1 MKMKKILSDIRTLAA
16 LLMASATFVACSS
29 EDNITDEQP
38 VQPTEHVYTMT
49 VSAQKGGNA
58 ADSRSATTR
67 ALSLGGV
74 DNKTLNATWAEG
86 ERVTVYNVTRGADL
100 EGYLEAQSDGASTTL
115 KGTLTGTI
123 ETGDRLT
130 LKFLS
135 PAYNT
140 QDGTLTGSATSID
153 KVCDYAEATVTVASV
168 AGGNITTTTGANF
181 TNQQAI
187 VKFTLKDQ
195 DGNDLNV
202 SNLTISA
209 ASKRL
214 VAAGGSRGI
223 GTKTYYTGYT
233 ATGGSGG
240 TTGDEGYDKLVDGNT
255 GTKWCTNSKSDGVWY
270 MEFNTS
276 SAVLVDGY
284 TLTTGGDTQDYSG
297 RNPRNWVLKARANS
311 GDAWTVIDTKTG
323 NTAMPAAN
331 HSSVEFEADVQGGT
345 YQYFR
350 LEVSAVQSGD
360 LLQLSEMQ
368 LYGCSER
375 EFAYQYGD
383 VTVTPAA
390 ATNELTVALNNAS
403 DAADTYT
410 LVAKVGGADYSYT
423 KSGVTFE
430 SGKYYAITVKMTKV
444 VKTAADAKPEDL
456 GKFIGTDGIIY
467 NTVWDAENANIY
479 AVAKICYVGSD
490 NGESAPYNHGLA
502 LKMSNWGKDNWD
514 GAVAACEN
522 YNKTDPVTGAL
533 WKLPSKVQWDKMISA
548 AGGYAALRDCF
559 GTGANMDKTYYWSS
573 TEDGSSSAWEYDF
586 HDGGGAWQSW
596 SKSDPSFKVRAVL
609 VF

>member
-1 MKMKKILSDIRTLAA
+1 MKKNIITLAA

-29 EDNITDEQP
+29 DDNIIEEQP

-49 VSAQKGGNA
+49 VNATKGGDA

-67 ALSLGGV
+67 ALSLDG
-74 DNKTLNATWAEG
+74 KTLNATWAEG
-86 ERVTVYNVTRGADL
+86 ERVTVYNETRGADL

-115 KGTLTGTI
+115 KGELTGTI
-123 ETGDRLT
+123 ENGDQLT

-153 KVCDYAEATVTVASV
+153 KVCDYAEAPVTVASV
-168 AGGNITTTTGANF
+168 ADGNITTTGAASFQNR
-181 TNQQAI
+181 QAI
-187 VKFTLKDQ
+187 VKFTLKNQ

-214 VAAGGSRGI
+214 VSAGGSRGI
-223 GTKTYYTGYT
+223 GAKTYYTGYT
-233 ATGGSGG
+233 ATGGTGG
-240 TTGDEGYDKLVDGNT
+240 TGDEGYDKLVDGNT

-297 RNPRNWVLKARANS
+297 RNPRNWVLKAKANS

-323 NTAMPAAN
+323 NTDMPAAN
-331 HSSVEFEADVQGGT
+331 HSSVDFETDVQGGT

-350 LEVSAVQSGD
+350 LEVSAIQSGD
-360 LLQLSEMQ
+360 WLQLSEMK
-368 LYGCSER
+368 LYGCAER
-375 EFAYQYGD
+375 EFSTRYGN

-390 ATNELTVALNNAS
+390 ATNELTVALNNQSGAP
-403 DAADTYT
+403 DTYT
-410 LVAKVGGADYSYT
+410 LVANVGGADYSYT

-444 VKTAADAKPEDL
+444 VKTAADARAEDL

-467 NTVWDAENANIY
+467 NTVWDAENAHIY

-502 LKMSNWGKDNWD
+502 LKMSNWGSGNWD

-522 YNKTDPVTGAL
+522 YNTTDPVTGAL
-533 WKLPSKVQWDKMISA
+533 WKLPSKVQWSLMISA